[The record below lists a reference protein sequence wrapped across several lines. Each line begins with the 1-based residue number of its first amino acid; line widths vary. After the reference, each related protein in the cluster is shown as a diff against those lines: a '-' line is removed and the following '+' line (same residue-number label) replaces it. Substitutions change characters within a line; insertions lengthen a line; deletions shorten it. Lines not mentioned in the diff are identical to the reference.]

1 MYNMLRVATFGEF
14 IQPAAR
20 RGQSRERRSVVHTKS
35 QIRNGQVFV
44 KSSAFLKVKPVVAV
58 ALMAA
63 ALFCF
68 IAAGHSSGSNA
79 GRVPDQDERNTGIS
93 RAAIDKFWTIYH
105 GNDYDGI
112 PEVQKELETAI
123 QSDPSDPTLYALLG
137 ATHFWHVGE
146 ATRDAN
152 AESDQKIFAQD
163 MPTAAALFQKAL
175 DLDYYTQHPIGYIND
190 DHLPGYLGI
199 TTVHTGQQY
208 QDLNLIAKGDGILDF
223 AAYQFPEFNNFN
235 RWAGHLDDA
244 RDSQAYKKALDSL
257 WQDIDACIGAHI
269 DRANP
274 DVKSYLNLVTG
285 VGRKKA
291 CWWKGDMAPYGFEG
305 LILNLGNGLVKA
317 GQIDA
322 ARVMYA
328 NAKYADNYETWPY
341 RNVLET
347 IAASDLNARA
357 ALYAPGANPKSA
369 PPLNVPN
376 RSCVYCH
383 ATVPEP
389 APR

>member
-1 MYNMLRVATFGEF
+1 MQTGSQSTPGRNLFLRSSSVKKK
-14 IQPAAR
+14 PAA
-20 RGQSRERRSVVHTKS
+20 
-35 QIRNGQVFV
+35 FV
-44 KSSAFLKVKPVVAV
+44 L
-58 ALMAA
+58 ALMAT
-63 ALFCF
+63 ALLL
-68 IAAGHSSGSNA
+68 IGVGRSSASN
-79 GRVPDQDERNTGIS
+79 GGRRVPAQDDQSNGVS
-93 RAAIDKFWTIYH
+93 RAAIENFWTIYH
-105 GNDYDGI
+105 GNDYPGI
-112 PEVQKELETAI
+112 PEAQRELETAI
-123 QSDPSDPTLYALLG
+123 QSDPNNPTLYALLG

-146 ATRDAN
+146 MTRDPN
-152 AESDQKIFAQD
+152 ALADKQIFAQD

-199 TTVHTGQQY
+199 TTVHTGQEY
-208 QDLNLIAKGDGILDF
+208 QDQSLIAKGNGILDF
-223 AAYQFPEFNNFN
+223 AVYQFPEFNNFN
-235 RWAGHLDDA
+235 RWAAHLDDA
-244 RDSQAYKKALDSL
+244 RDTATYQKALDSL
-257 WQDIDACIGAHI
+257 WQDIDACIGTHI

-274 DVKSYLNLVTG
+274 DMKPYLGLVTG

-291 CWWKGDMAPYGFEG
+291 CWWKGDIAPYAFEG

-328 NAKYADNYETWPY
+328 NARNADNYETWPY
-341 RNVLET
+341 RSVLES

-357 ALYAPGANPKSA
+357 AQYAPGATKNP

-389 APR
+389 ASHYRPTRELRP